1 MDYIHCDKKYINFG
15 YHVTVN
21 IADSPCNVIK
31 NKQSHLKQC
40 ELKRHDQLTY
50 THFEIA
56 IWW

>member
-56 IWW
+56 I